1 VTRLF
6 KHLITVDHDLRA
18 WVVAH
23 RVRALDGAMWAL
35 SRVGEG
41 GLVWLLIGAG
51 LAAADR
57 PAWRDLARLALA
69 VLVASLVTNKGLKP
83 AFRRKR
89 PSSGAGKAPCI
100 GRLPSG
106 ASFPSAHTANAFAAA
121 FVLLQTAPAGRV
133 FWWLLAAAIAFSRV
147 YLGVHYPLD
156 VIGGAS
162 PWIRGAPHRGFV
174 CDIV

>member
-1 VTRLF
+1 VIKLF
-6 KHLITVDHDLRA
+6 KHLIAVDHDLRA

-23 RVRALDGAMWAL
+23 RVRGLDGTMWAL

-41 GLVWLLIGAG
+41 GVVWFAIGAG
-51 LAAADR
+51 LTAVDR
-57 PAWRDLARLALA
+57 LAWRDLARLALA
-69 VLVASLVTNKGLKP
+69 VLIASLVTNKGLKP
-83 AFRRKR
+83 AFQRKR
-89 PSSGAGKAPCI
+89 PSGGAGKAPFI

-121 FVLLQTAPAGRV
+121 FVLLRTAPAGRV

-156 VIGGAS
+156 VIGGGLVGIACAALVLDVTR
-162 PWIRGAPHRGFV
+162 P
-174 CDIV
+174 